1 MPHSDSKDRRESH
14 RYLVSGRLTGKAH
27 ATLDVRLLDLSS
39 TGARIEHNHL
49 LRPGMLCAFEFPPA
63 IGKLVL
69 SARIVH
75 SAVVGADQGSQ
86 GERLLRYQSGLTF
99 LEVKPD
105 QQAALEAIL
114 ERIAPSGGLGNGR
127 LIV

>member
-1 MPHSDSKDRRESH
+1 MSHFNSKDRRESH
-14 RYLVSGRLTGKAH
+14 RYFVSGRLTGKAR

-63 IGKLVL
+63 LGKLVL
-69 SARIVH
+69 NARIVH
-75 SAVVGADQGSQ
+75 SAVVGADQGPE

-105 QQAALEAIL
+105 QQAALDAIL
-114 ERIAPSGGLGNGR
+114 ARIAPSGGLGNGR